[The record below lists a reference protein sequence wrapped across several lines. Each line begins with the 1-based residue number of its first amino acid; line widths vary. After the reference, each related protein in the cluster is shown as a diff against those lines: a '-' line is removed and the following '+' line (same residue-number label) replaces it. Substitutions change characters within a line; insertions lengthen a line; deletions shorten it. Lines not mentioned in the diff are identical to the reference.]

1 MLEFCLL
8 CVLQHL
14 SASPA
19 SFCLKAIDEEN
30 SEKKK
35 EFKETRKKG
44 REKENERER
53 GGEGGEGG
61 GGEREKERGTL
72 LES

>member
-19 SFCLKAIDEEN
+19 SFCLKTIDEEN
-30 SEKKK
+30 SERKKK
-35 EFKETRKKG
+35 NSKKLERKGG
-44 REKENERER
+44 RKRTRER
-53 GGEGGEGG
+53 GGK
-61 GGEREKERGTL
+61 ERDKERGTL
-72 LES
+72 LGG

>member
-1 MLEFCLL
+1 M

-19 SFCLKAIDEEN
+19 FFCLKAIDEEN
-30 SEKKK
+30 SERKK
-35 EFKETRKKG
+35 EFKGTKKKG
-44 REKENERER
+44 REKENERE
-53 GGEGGEGG
+53 GGK
-61 GGEREKERGTL
+61 EREKERGTL

>member
-1 MLEFCLL
+1 MKKT
-8 CVLQHL
+8 
-14 SASPA
+14 
-19 SFCLKAIDEEN
+19 LK
-30 SEKKK
+30 EKK
-35 EFKETRKKG
+35 ESVKETRKKG

-53 GGEGGEGG
+53 GGGG

>member
-1 MLEFCLL
+1 MKKT
-8 CVLQHL
+8 
-14 SASPA
+14 
-19 SFCLKAIDEEN
+19 LKG
-30 SEKKK
+30 KK

-53 GGEGGEGG
+53 GGG
-61 GGEREKERGTL
+61 GGEARQKERGTL